1 MLYTEL
7 ELKRLLK
14 KGYKNMTVEEEIT
27 FNILN
32 FIHCI
37 HLNGQDF
44 YRAVFDSIFFGD
56 LEMIFK
62 KDPNC
67 LVGYSRA
74 IDKKGNKTY
83 EYLFTENGFE
93 MLYKVV
99 K

>member
-1 MLYTEL
+1 MLYTEF

-14 KGYKNMTVEEEIT
+14 KGYKSMTVEEEIT
-27 FNILN
+27 FNILK

-37 HLNGQDF
+37 HLNCQDF
-44 YRAVFDSIFFGD
+44 YRAFFDSKFYSD
-56 LEMIFK
+56 LDMIFK

-74 IDKKGNKTY
+74 IDKKRNKTY

-93 MLYKVV
+93 MLYNVV